1 MRYDQLKQ
9 RMLYVQSQL
18 LKSEEKNQCWAE
30 ISAVRLYTYR
40 GCTELGTEEMDGVLS
55 VCFQRQLENLLQ
67 QRQYA
72 AQRRK
77 NGEIHFFFLHAF
89 LKNSAEVQ
97 LQHSSNIF
105 LSNELMEVLDYS
117 SSTCQVF

>member
-72 AQRRK
+72 AQSRK
-77 NGEIHFFFLHAF
+77 MGKSIFFLTCL
-89 LKNSAEVQ
+89 LKKQ
-97 LQHSSNIF
+97 CR
-105 LSNELMEVLDYS
+105 
-117 SSTCQVF
+117 STAATFVKYLLVK